1 MAELISKLGEIFN
14 NRELAAGF
22 WIIVVFLLSVFSKNF
37 RKFYKDVFPILLR
50 KNIIIAFLIVIVYY
64 CIAIRILFIFGFWEL
79 NLLKDSIFWFLFS
92 EIPLLFTVIDKGK
105 DKYIFFKILKESFAL
120 AVVVDFILNA
130 WSFNFFIELFIVPI
144 AVIITGVYVYSE
156 RKKELASV
164 KKLCKYI
171 FMIYAIAVV
180 LRACV
185 HLITDVSVLLN
196 ILSLKE
202 FVFPIFIL
210 IINFPLIYGLSL
222 YSIYEQIF
230 ILMNKN
236 KFKKKIAIIKFAKV
250 SITKAYA
257 ARTDSDIIL
266 SLIESEEANLKK
278 NLIKLKYKLN
288 LKIGDNYMK
297 RSNFYIIMSSL
308 FLIIFT
314 TILGFSSK
322 IFLISPLLYQ
332 YKNIIINTS
341 GFGLLLSIF
350 SLIYSIGFKMKK
362 NEDLSLVKKYALFN
376 FLYLINKQ
384 YKNIE
389 EFPSFDRPDILF
401 SNYIKV
407 GYELMQECTSNIEPL
422 ENLLTSYEWDS
433 VKSLQNSLYK
443 LRTTVGIEEKGFDE
457 FNTEKFV
464 KYYHMKKDES
474 LTNGDYNIFQN
485 MMESSINEYIE
496 SVKRVYNELK
506 QYINY
511 KEYKKSL

>member
-1 MAELISKLGEIFN
+1 M
-14 NRELAAGF
+14 
-22 WIIVVFLLSVFSKNF
+22 
-37 RKFYKDVFPILLR
+37 
-50 KNIIIAFLIVIVYY
+50 
-64 CIAIRILFIFGFWEL
+64 
-79 NLLKDSIFWFLFS
+79 
-92 EIPLLFTVIDKGK
+92 
-105 DKYIFFKILKESFAL
+105 KESFAL

-350 SLIYSIGFKMKK
+350 SLILM
-362 NEDLSLVKKYALFN
+362 LSL
-376 FLYLINKQ
+376 
-384 YKNIE
+384 
-389 EFPSFDRPDILF
+389 
-401 SNYIKV
+401 
-407 GYELMQECTSNIEPL
+407 
-422 ENLLTSYEWDS
+422 NL
-433 VKSLQNSLYK
+433 
-443 LRTTVGIEEKGFDE
+443 
-457 FNTEKFV
+457 
-464 KYYHMKKDES
+464 
-474 LTNGDYNIFQN
+474 
-485 MMESSINEYIE
+485 
-496 SVKRVYNELK
+496 RVT
-506 QYINY
+506 IV
-511 KEYKKSL
+511 